1 LVIDFDA
8 TSLTAHSEMERA
20 SRNHKRGWGVHPLLC
35 YLDNTDEVLA
45 RILRPGDTAANMP
58 ADHITVLDR
67 ALAQLPPPKRRE
79 RRRILARADSTG
91 VTHDIVNALR
101 ERGIRFSVGFN
112 LTANV
117 RSAVLET
124 PATARVPA
132 TWQGGEDRDGADV
145 CELTRLDL
153 SGWPEGTRAICRR
166 EEPRP
171 GA

>member
-1 LVIDFDA
+1 MCQQT
-8 TSLTAHSEMERA
+8 TSRFSTGRLH
-20 SRNHKRGWGVHPLLC
+20 NC
-35 YLDNTDEVLA
+35 
-45 RILRPGDTAANMP
+45 RP
-58 ADHITVLDR
+58 
-67 ALAQLPPPKRRE
+67 QSRRE
-79 RRRILARADSTG
+79 QRRILARADSSG
-91 VTHDIVNALR
+91 VTHCYVNALR

-124 PATARVPA
+124 SQTARVPA
-132 TWQGGEDRDGADV
+132 TWQDSEDKDGADV
-145 CELTRLDL
+145 SELTRLDL